1 MNFYMAFGTIDFLK
15 KLQEKH
21 KKENIT
27 AFYNNETAILLH
39 ETTKKSIFAAPRK
52 YEVLTATGDIKSG
65 KFSAFTYIPVT
76 EEGKP
81 LFEYNITQMGSVFQN
96 TPGFIAFR
104 ALKPIKSDTFV
115 VVSFWEKESFYL
127 DWTRSEGFEQL
138 EQVIEKTKAG
148 LNQTIFSGPVYTK
161 TFHSLTDD

>member
-1 MNFYMAFGTIDFLK
+1 MNFYMAFGTIDFLI

-21 KKENIT
+21 RRENMT

-39 ETTKKSIFAAPRK
+39 ETTKKSVFAAPRK
-52 YEVLTATGDIKSG
+52 YEVLTAIGEIESAT
-65 KFSAFTYIPVT
+65 FSAFTYVPVT

-96 TPGFIAFR
+96 SPGFIAFR
-104 ALKPIKSDTFV
+104 SLRPLKSDTYI

-127 DWTRSEGFEQL
+127 DWTRSESFKQL
-138 EQVIEKTKAG
+138 EQFIQKTKAG

-161 TFHSLTDD
+161 TFHSISDD

>member
-1 MNFYMAFGTIDFLK
+1 MNFYMAFGTIDFLI

-21 KKENIT
+21 RNENMT

-39 ETTKKSIFAAPRK
+39 ETTKKSVFAAPRK
-52 YEVLTATGDIKSG
+52 YEVLTAIGEIESA

-81 LFEYNITQMGSVFQN
+81 LFEYNITQMSSVFQN
-96 TPGFIAFR
+96 SRGFIAFR

-127 DWTRSEGFEQL
+127 DWTHSNSFEQL
-138 EQVIEKTKAG
+138 DQFIQKTKAG

-161 TFHSLTDD
+161 TYHSISDD